1 MMILIVTQV
10 RLNDTERNQAVC
22 AWLFWLMKY
31 DIGIFFIIEGDNWMT
46 MLLKPSYTA
55 QDSRTS
61 QKSEKVPDSSEEIK
75 SLIRAAS
82 AKH

>member
-1 MMILIVTQV
+1 
-10 RLNDTERNQAVC
+10 
-22 AWLFWLMKY
+22 MKH
-31 DIGIFFIIEGDNWMT
+31 FLEGDNWMT

-55 QDSRTS
+55 QDSQMS